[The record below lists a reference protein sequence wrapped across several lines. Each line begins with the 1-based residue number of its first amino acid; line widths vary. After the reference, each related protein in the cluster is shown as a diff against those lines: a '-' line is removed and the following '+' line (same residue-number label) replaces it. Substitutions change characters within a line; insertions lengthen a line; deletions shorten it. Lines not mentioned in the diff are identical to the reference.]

1 MLLSE
6 FDFSFDATLV
16 ADRPVEPRD
25 QARLLVVPKGGG
37 ACAHHCVADL
47 PQFLNANDLIIVN
60 DTKVLPARLSG
71 RKQPGGRHLELVLVR
86 PARLDQPDQ
95 PDQWEVLCKGPKQ
108 GQIIELEGGAT
119 ATVVEQGPGGI
130 IMKFSSSVPGLLEK
144 VGLMPLPPYIKRDP
158 NEQDRIWY
166 QTLFARE
173 AGAIAAPTAG
183 LHFTERLLAALREKG
198 VKTAMVTLHVGPA
211 TFRPVTAERIDE
223 HRMGTEWA
231 ELSPDTA
238 LAIKETKQAGGRIV
252 AVGTTVVRTLES
264 AASDD
269 GTVKPMRG
277 DVGLFITPGY
287 RFKVVDV
294 LMTNFHLPKTTL
306 LMLVAAFA
314 GLGPLRAAYLEAVR
328 EKYRFYSYGDAM
340 LIL

>member
-6 FDFSFDATLV
+6 FDFSFDPSLI
-16 ADRPVEPRD
+16 ADHPIEPRD

-37 ACAHHCVADL
+37 ACAHHRVADL
-47 PQFLNANDLIIVN
+47 PTFLNSKDLLVVN

-71 RKQPGGRHLELVLVR
+71 RKRPGGGHLELVLVKPLESDR
-86 PARLDQPDQ
+86 
-95 PDQWEVLCKGPKQ
+95 WEVLCKGTKL
-108 GQIIELEGGAT
+108 GQVIELDGGAT
-119 ATVVEQGPGGI
+119 ATVVEQGAGRI
-130 IMKFSSSVPGLLEK
+130 IMKFSSSVPALLEK
-144 VGLMPLPPYIKRDP
+144 IGRMPLPPYIKRDP

-183 LHFTERLLAALREKG
+183 LHFTERLLIALREKG
-198 VKTAMVTLHVGPA
+198 VRTAMVTLHVGPA
-211 TFRPVTAERIDE
+211 SFRPVTAERIDE

-231 ELSPDTA
+231 ELSPQTA
-238 LAIKETKQAGGRIV
+238 AAINETKKAGGRVV
-252 AVGTTVVRTLES
+252 AVGTTVVRTLEA
-264 AASDD
+264 AASSD
-269 GTVKPMRG
+269 GTVQPTQG

-287 RFKVVDV
+287 QFKVVDV
-294 LMTNFHLPKTTL
+294 LLTNFHLPRTTL
-306 LMLVAAFA
+306 LMLVSAFA
-314 GLGPLRAAYLEAVR
+314 GLEPLRAAYAEAVR

>member
-6 FDFSFDATLV
+6 FDFSFDPSLV
-16 ADRPVEPRD
+16 ADHPLEPRD
-25 QARLLVVPKGGG
+25 QARLLVMPKGGG
-37 ACAHHCVADL
+37 ACTHRRVADL
-47 PQFLNANDLIIVN
+47 PKFLNAKDLIVVN

-71 RKQPGGRHLELVLVR
+71 RKRPGGGHLELVLVG
-86 PARLDQPDQ
+86 PIG
-95 PDQWEVLCKGPKQ
+95 PDQWEVLCKGTKP
-108 GQIIELEGGAT
+108 GQVIELDGGAT
-119 ATVVEQGPGGI
+119 ATVVEQGAGGI
-130 IMKFSSSVPGLLEK
+130 IMKFSSSVPALLEK
-144 VGLMPLPPYIKRDP
+144 IGRMPLPPYIKRDP

-198 VKTAMVTLHVGPA
+198 VRTAMVTLHVGPA

-231 ELSPDTA
+231 ELSPQTA
-238 LAIKETKQAGGRIV
+238 AAINETRKAGGRIV
-252 AVGTTVVRTLES
+252 AVGTTVVRTLEA
-264 AASDD
+264 AASND
-269 GTVKPMRG
+269 GTVKPMKG
-277 DVGLFITPGY
+277 EVGIFITPGY
-287 RFKVVDV
+287 QFKVVDV

-306 LMLVAAFA
+306 LMLVSAFA
-314 GLGPLRAAYLEAVR
+314 GLEPLRAAYAEAVR
-328 EKYRFYSYGDAM
+328 EQYRFYSYGDAM

>member
-6 FDFSFDATLV
+6 FDFPFDPSLI
-16 ADRPVEPRD
+16 ADHPIEPRD

-37 ACAHHCVADL
+37 ACAHHHVADL
-47 PQFLNANDLIIVN
+47 PQFLNADDLVIVN

-71 RKQPGGRHLELVLVR
+71 SKKPGGGHVEMVLVR
-86 PARLDQPDQ
+86 PLESDR
-95 PDQWEVLCKGPKQ
+95 WEVLCRGTKP
-108 GQIIELEGGAT
+108 GQVIELDGSAT
-119 ATVVEQGPGGI
+119 ATVVEQGGGRI
-130 IMKFSSSVPGLLEK
+130 VMKFSSPVPALLEK
-144 VGLMPLPPYIKRDP
+144 IGRMPLPPYIKREP

-183 LHFTERLLAALREKG
+183 LHFTERLLAALKEKG
-198 VKTAMVTLHVGPA
+198 MRTAMVTLHVGPA

-231 ELSPDTA
+231 ELSPHTA
-238 LAIKETKQAGGRIV
+238 AAINETRKAGGRVV
-252 AVGTTVVRTLES
+252 AVGTTVVRTLE
-264 AASDD
+264 AAAAAD
-269 GTVKPMRG
+269 GTVKPMKG
-277 DVGLFITPGY
+277 EVGLFIMPGY
-287 RFKVVDV
+287 RFKAVDA

-306 LMLVAAFA
+306 LMLVSAFA
-314 GLGPLRAAYLEAVR
+314 GLKPLRAAYAEAVR

-340 LIL
+340 LIA

>member
-6 FDFSFDATLV
+6 FDFSFDPSLI
-16 ADRPVEPRD
+16 ADHPIEPRD

-37 ACAHHCVADL
+37 ARTHRRVEDL
-47 PQFLNANDLIIVN
+47 PRFLNAKDLIIVN

-71 RKQPGGRHLELVLVR
+71 RKQPGGGHLELVLVR
-86 PARLDQPDQ
+86 PLESDR
-95 PDQWEVLCKGPKQ
+95 WEVLCKETKP
-108 GQIIELEGGAT
+108 GQVIGLDGGAT
-119 ATVVEQGPGGI
+119 ATVVEQGAGRI
-130 IMKFSSSVPGLLEK
+130 IMKFSSPVPALLEK
-144 VGLMPLPPYIKRDP
+144 IGRMPLPPYIKRDP
-158 NEQDRIWY
+158 TEQDRIWY

-198 VKTAMVTLHVGPA
+198 VRTAMVTLHVGPA

-231 ELSPDTA
+231 ELSPQTA
-238 LAIKETKQAGGRIV
+238 AAIDETRRSGGRVV
-252 AVGTTVVRTLES
+252 AVGTTVVRTLEA
-264 AASDD
+264 AASAD
-269 GTVKPMRG
+269 GTVKPMKG
-277 DVGLFITPGY
+277 EVGLFVTPGY
-287 RFKVVDV
+287 QFKVVDI

-306 LMLVAAFA
+306 LMLVSAFA
-314 GLGPLRAAYLEAVR
+314 GLGSLRAAYAEAVR